1 MAVGADPAKARPAMT
16 ALRRVGRN
24 RWPVTARQWTEVLVR
39 RLRLQ
44 YRGKVRPDELR
55 HRASLS
61 AAVLRHVT
69 PRGGAGRAAT
79 PCAGQGQPP
88 RRPRPVRPWS
98 PRAAIS
104 RTGRATRIRTRRSM
118 RTRPALRPI
127 SPAVRSQESADP
139 PPARPAEPGRIRA
152 GQLQAP
158 LA

>member
-1 MAVGADPAKARPAMT
+1 MAVGADPAKARRAMT

-24 RWPVTARQWTEVLVR
+24 RWPATARQWAEVLVR
-39 RLRLQ
+39 RPRLQ
-44 YRGKVRPDELR
+44 YREKARPDELR
-55 HRASLS
+55 YRASLS
-61 AAVLRHVT
+61 AAVLRRVT
-69 PRGGAGRAAT
+69 LRRGAYRTAT

-127 SPAVRSQESADP
+127 SPAVRSQGSADP
-139 PPARPAEPGRIRA
+139 LPARPAEAVRIRA
-152 GQLQAP
+152 VQLQ
-158 LA
+158 